1 MNSRTHFSYTI
12 RKSMLFPLL
21 WYVDGRCT
29 IKIVEMAD
37 KSLYALKLEI
47 IRISFF
53 KYVFC
58 KKLNRQNVKWHY
70 SALRRPIVV

>member
-1 MNSRTHFSYTI
+1 
-12 RKSMLFPLL
+12 MLFPLL

-29 IKIVEMAD
+29 ITIVEMAD

-53 KYVFC
+53 E
-58 KKLNRQNVKWHY
+58 
-70 SALRRPIVV
+70 